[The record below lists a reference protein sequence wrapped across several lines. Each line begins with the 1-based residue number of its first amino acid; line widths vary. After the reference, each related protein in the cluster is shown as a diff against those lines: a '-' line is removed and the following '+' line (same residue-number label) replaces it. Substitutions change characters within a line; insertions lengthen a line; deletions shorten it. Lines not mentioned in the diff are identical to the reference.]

1 MRAPVMQGRGFYNQ
15 HSEVQAR
22 SALEADGVLERALAS
37 VAISP
42 GPLTIADFGSSQGRN
57 SMRHAPFD
65 NGDVPGLALEEL
77 VIAETPNAA
86 GLRWRQTGDAATFAA
101 DTTAFF
107 IAAFTPSLFG
117 DDAALRDLFASRF
130 AEAVALA
137 PAEVARPLLTA
148 TLRIVRR

>member
-1 MRAPVMQGRGFYNQ
+1 M
-15 HSEVQAR
+15 
-22 SALEADGVLERALAS
+22 
-37 VAISP
+37 
-42 GPLTIADFGSSQGRN
+42 TIPAWPRVRDEFT
-57 SMRHAPFD
+57 APFD
-65 NGDVPGLALEEL
+65 DGDVPELALEEL

-86 GLRWRQTGDAATFAA
+86 VLRWQQTGDAATFAA

-130 AEAVALA
+130 VAAVALA
-137 PAEVARPLLTA
+137 PAEVARPLRTA